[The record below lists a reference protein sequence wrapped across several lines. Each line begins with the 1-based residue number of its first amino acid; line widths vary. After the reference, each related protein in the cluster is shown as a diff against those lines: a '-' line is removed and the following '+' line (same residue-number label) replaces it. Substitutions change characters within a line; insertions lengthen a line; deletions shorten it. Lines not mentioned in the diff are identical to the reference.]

1 MSTRPEII
9 DVDAVRHESPD
20 QAAVKAAQRLV
31 QRLLGEAAASRVEA
45 AVQRIDAARAQ
56 ARTQFESQ
64 VHDARGRIDGLEKK
78 AQDFVATVQT
88 TVQSTVHGAA
98 SAAKET
104 VAKEKQDVE
113 KRWEAVVGQLIGRIG
128 DKRGVA
134 GWLDLPDDVRRDLLT
149 AVGVASAEQVA
160 KLQEE
165 LAGLRAEMNAQFVAL
180 TELAGGLVEA
190 KAKQGATAA
199 VAATAAVEPDKKA
212 KKKPAAAA
220 AAA

>member
-1 MSTRPEII
+1 MSARPEII
-9 DVDAVRHESPD
+9 DVDAVRHETPD

-45 AVQRIDAARAQ
+45 AVQRIDAARSQ
-56 ARTQFESQ
+56 ARTQFETQ
-64 VHDARGRIDGLEKK
+64 VQDARGRVDGLEKK
-78 AQDFVATVQT
+78 AQDFVSSVQS

-128 DKRGVA
+128 DRRGVA

-149 AVGVASAEQVA
+149 AVGVASQEQVA

-165 LAGLRAEMNAQFVAL
+165 IVALRAEMNAHFVAL
-180 TELAGGLVEA
+180 TELAGGLVES
-190 KAKQGATAA
+190 KAKH
-199 VAATAAVEPDKKA
+199 VAAREAAAPVAAEVEKKGKKKA
-212 KKKPAAAA
+212 VG
-220 AAA
+220 